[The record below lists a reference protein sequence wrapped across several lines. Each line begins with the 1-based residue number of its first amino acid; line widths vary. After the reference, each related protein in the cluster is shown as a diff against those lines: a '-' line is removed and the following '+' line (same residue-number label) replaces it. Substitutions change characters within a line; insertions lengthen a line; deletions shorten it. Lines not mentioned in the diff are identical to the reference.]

1 MPLQA
6 GSASRKVIPT
16 GTVAENV
23 AAVRARIEAA
33 ARRAGRPPER
43 VRIVAV
49 SKGFGPE
56 KIAEAVAAG
65 ITDIGENRLQEALP
79 KVAWLNERGV
89 RVTWHF
95 VGHLQTNKVK
105 GVLAH
110 FDLIHSVDSVRLAQ
124 EISRRADRPVPVLL
138 QVNVAAEATKGGF
151 ILEPVLPERELF
163 WAAWEVIRRLPNLE
177 IRGLMTIAPQVDDP
191 EEVRPVF
198 RRLRELAERLGLP
211 ELSMGMTEDYEVAV
225 EEGATMVRLG
235 RAVFGER
242 PAR

>member
-1 MPLQA
+1 MPLPA
-6 GSASRKVIPT
+6 GRASRKVIPA

-33 ARRAGRPPER
+33 ARRAGRPPEG

-49 SKGFGPE
+49 TKGFPPE

-65 ITDIGENRLQEALP
+65 VADMGENRLQEALP
-79 KVAWLNERGV
+79 KIEWLKGRGIK
-89 RVTWHF
+89 VTWHF

-110 FDLIHSVDSVRLAQ
+110 FDLIHSVDSVRLAR
-124 EISRRADRPVPVLL
+124 EISRQAARPVPVLL

-151 ILEPVLPERELF
+151 ILEPVLPDRELF
-163 WAAWEVIRRLPNLE
+163 WAAWEVIRGLPNLE
-177 IRGLMTIAPQVDDP
+177 IRGLMTIAPQADDP

-235 RAVFGER
+235 RAIFGER
-242 PAR
+242 PAG

>member
-1 MPLQA
+1 LPA
-6 GSASRKVIPT
+6 GRASRKVIPA

-33 ARRAGRPPER
+33 ARRAGRPPEG

-49 SKGFGPE
+49 TKGFPPE

-65 ITDIGENRLQEALP
+65 VADMGENRLQEALP
-79 KVAWLNERGV
+79 KIEWLKGRGIK
-89 RVTWHF
+89 VTWHF

-110 FDLIHSVDSVRLAQ
+110 FDLIHSVDSVRLAR
-124 EISRRADRPVPVLL
+124 EISRQAARPVPVLL

-151 ILEPVLPERELF
+151 ILEPVLPDRELF
-163 WAAWEVIRRLPNLE
+163 WAAWEVIRGLPNLE
-177 IRGLMTIAPQVDDP
+177 IRGLMTIAPQADDP

-235 RAVFGER
+235 RAIFGER
-242 PAR
+242 PAG

>member
-1 MPLQA
+1 VPA
-6 GSASRKVIPT
+6 GRASRGVVPA

-33 ARRAGRPPER
+33 ARRAGRPPGQ

-49 SKGFGPE
+49 SKGFPPE

-79 KVAWLNERGV
+79 KIEWLKGRGIN
-89 RVTWHF
+89 VTWHF

-110 FDLIHSVDSVRLAQ
+110 FDLIHSVDSVRLAR
-124 EISRRADRPVPVLL
+124 EISRRAARPVPVLL

-151 ILEPVLPERELF
+151 ILEPVLPGRELF
-163 WAAWEVIRRLPNLE
+163 WGAWEVIRDLPNLE
-177 IRGLMTIAPQVDDP
+177 IRGLMTIAPQADDP

-235 RAVFGER
+235 RAIFGER
-242 PAR
+242 PAG